1 MATSTNS
8 STRERTSTDTWLVV
22 ASTLLLS
29 GLAIADRTVA
39 WMLGEFP
46 TSAGLWELRFEY
58 LRPIGVFHDI
68 AVQSLGDVGVG
79 PFNIAAGL
87 AALIVAVGALSGI
100 RLARA
105 LSNHALLAAA
115 LVVTVYSVDPGEGIY
130 APVGMPSDGYLLIGL
145 LLTVGAA
152 FLCASS
158 HCEYIGWSPASSGV
172 VRRVR
177 TELVRRG
184 LQIGDWAAEGLE
196 QAFPVAG
203 KAQAIVV
210 RARRRS
216 SSRSFIAGSSFD
228 S

>member
-1 MATSTNS
+1 MATSTIS
-8 STRERTSTDTWLVV
+8 RTRKHTSTDTWLVV
-22 ASTLLLS
+22 ASALLLS

-46 TSAGLWELRFEY
+46 TSAALWELRFEY

-87 AALIVAVGALSGI
+87 VALIVAVGALSGI

-115 LVVTVYSVDPGEGIY
+115 LVVAVYSVDSGEGIY

-152 FLCASS
+152 VLCASS
-158 HCEYIGWSPASSGV
+158 HCEYIGWNPASSRV
-172 VRRVR
+172 VRRAKSEMVALCR
-177 TELVRRG
+177 QLGERAWEALTLP
-184 LQIGDWAAEGLE
+184 A
-196 QAFPVAG
+196 AG
-203 KAQAIVV
+203 KAQAIFVQ
-210 RARRRS
+210 ARRRS
-216 SSRSFIAGSSFD
+216 SAI
-228 S
+228 

>member
-1 MATSTNS
+1 MATSTLS

-22 ASTLLLS
+22 ASAFLLS

-46 TSAGLWELRFEY
+46 TSAALWELRFEY

-68 AVQSLGDVGVG
+68 AVQHLGDVGVG
-79 PFNIAAGL
+79 SFNIAAGL

-105 LSNHALLAAA
+105 VSNHALLAAA
-115 LVVTVYSVDPGEGIY
+115 LVVAVYSVDPGEGIY

-152 FLCASS
+152 LLCAAS
-158 HCEYIGWSPASSGV
+158 HCEYIGWSPASSRIVHRAKSEMAALCRQLGE
-172 VRRVR
+172 R
-177 TELVRRG
+177 
-184 LQIGDWAAEGLE
+184 AAEALTLP
-196 QAFPVAG
+196 AAG
-203 KAQAIVV
+203 KAQAIFVQ
-210 RARRRS
+210 ARRHS
-216 SSRSFIAGSSFD
+216 SSR
-228 S
+228 

>member
-1 MATSTNS
+1 MATSTLS

-22 ASTLLLS
+22 ASAFLLS

-46 TSAGLWELRFEY
+46 TSAALWELRFEY

-68 AVQSLGDVGVG
+68 AVQNLGDVGVG

-115 LVVTVYSVDPGEGIY
+115 LVVAVYSVDPGEGIY
-130 APVGMPSDGYLLIGL
+130 ATVGVPSGGYLVIGL
-145 LLTVGAA
+145 LLTAGAA

-158 HCEYIGWSPASSGV
+158 HFEYIGWSPASSRV
-172 VRRVR
+172 VRRTKSEMVALCQQLGER
-177 TELVRRG
+177 
-184 LQIGDWAAEGLE
+184 AAEALT
-196 QAFPVAG
+196 FPAAG

-210 RARRRS
+210 RARRGTRTNTA
-216 SSRSFIAGSSFD
+216 R
-228 S
+228 